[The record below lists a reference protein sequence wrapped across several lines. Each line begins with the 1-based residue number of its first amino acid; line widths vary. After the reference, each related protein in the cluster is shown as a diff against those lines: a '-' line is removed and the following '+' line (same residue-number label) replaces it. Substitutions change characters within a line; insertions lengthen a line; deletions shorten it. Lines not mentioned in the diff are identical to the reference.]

1 MIDLFH
7 EQLSEEEP
15 WPGLAWFD
23 EVDQPFFRGRALET
37 SELIRLVRRE
47 PLTVLFGRSGLG
59 KTSLLKAGLFPA
71 LRREDFLPVYIR
83 LLHAPD
89 APALRE
95 QVWKALAAALQGAGL
110 QGADPLVEEEL
121 WSFLHRRDVEFW
133 SALNRPVT
141 PVIVFDQFEEIFTL
155 GQQDSGLRLRS
166 EHFLAELAD
175 LLENRPPALLKQRL
189 EREPEAAAGYE
200 FRRATCRLILSFR
213 EDFLA
218 EVERLKT
225 DMPSLMANR
234 LRLLPMNGA
243 QAYAVITE
251 AGGRLVE
258 DEVARR
264 MIQLTWNNTPDPPV
278 DPVDF
283 PRLELDPAL
292 LSVVCREL
300 NNKRR
305 EADPPLMQ
313 ITAELMTGADHEIL
327 QGFYERGMA
336 GLEPGVRHFVEEELI
351 TQQGYRDSHDW
362 EDALLLPGV
371 SSAGL
376 EQLIACRLLRVEEQ
390 QGRRRLEL
398 SHDVL
403 ATVVR
408 DSRDRRRAREAELAK
423 SQELLAAAERLRVA
437 ETAKQLRTTRL
448 WLSVSVVL
456 GILLVFI
463 GGYAYRQAKENQ
475 ILSENKARRALA
487 DKREVEIQKNKLEDA
502 NQALSLQKAKAEKL
516 AGELTNALALA
527 AQREA
532 EALRQQAKAEEAL
545 AEAGRQ
551 KARADA
557 LEAKLQQGL
566 GDAVL
571 ADFLARLVKAIEEHN
586 WDLVLTLF
594 GEENFKFQRDDLKIS
609 KPQYIIEGLG
619 LGFVKNNLRFAGEKG
634 PYSIEHLNRIRQVE
648 IGKVTRSPKAD
659 RLTVTGKATLVDGR
673 TLDITLYLV
682 RTITG
687 RYEMRP
693 PQG

>member
-1 MIDLFH
+1 M
-7 EQLSEEEP
+7 
-15 WPGLAWFD
+15 
-23 EVDQPFFRGRALET
+23 
-37 SELIRLVRRE
+37 
-47 PLTVLFGRSGLG
+47 
-59 KTSLLKAGLFPA
+59 
-71 LRREDFLPVYIR
+71 
-83 LLHAPD
+83 
-89 APALRE
+89 
-95 QVWKALAAALQGAGL
+95 
-110 QGADPLVEEEL
+110 
-121 WSFLHRRDVEFW
+121 
-133 SALNRPVT
+133 
-141 PVIVFDQFEEIFTL
+141 
-155 GQQDSGLRLRS
+155 
-166 EHFLAELAD
+166 
-175 LLENRPPALLKQRL
+175 
-189 EREPEAAAGYE
+189 
-200 FRRATCRLILSFR
+200 
-213 EDFLA
+213 
-218 EVERLKT
+218 
-225 DMPSLMANR
+225 
-234 LRLLPMNGA
+234 
-243 QAYAVITE
+243 
-251 AGGRLVE
+251 
-258 DEVARR
+258 
-264 MIQLTWNNTPDPPV
+264 
-278 DPVDF
+278 
-283 PRLELDPAL
+283 
-292 LSVVCREL
+292 
-300 NNKRR
+300 
-305 EADPPLMQ
+305 
-313 ITAELMTGADHEIL
+313 
-327 QGFYERGMA
+327 
-336 GLEPGVRHFVEEELI
+336 
-351 TQQGYRDSHDW
+351 
-362 EDALLLPGV
+362 
-371 SSAGL
+371 
-376 EQLIACRLLRVEEQ
+376 
-390 QGRRRLEL
+390 
-398 SHDVL
+398 L

-487 DKREVEIQKNKLEDA
+487 GKREVEIQKNKLEDA

-532 EALRQQAKAEEAL
+532 EALRQQAKAEQAL

-557 LEAKLQQGL
+557 LEAKLQQGV

-594 GEENFKFQRDDLKIS
+594 GEENFRSQRDDLKIS

-634 PYSIEHLNRIRQVE
+634 PYSVEHLNRIRQVE